1 MLYVAGEIFLWMALA
16 FLLGLLVGW
25 LIWGWLSRRR
35 REQEREAEERAAAD
49 REARAAAAS
58 LGTGSVG
65 VDEPVVA
72 AAREAVSS
80 ERAMGMRGPR
90 AETTASL
97 VAESPDVVAAGFV
110 TDAPDAA
117 PDAPVTES
125 DAPVTES
132 VAARA
137 AEPRPAVD
145 VVAGE
150 AILGYRVVIDD
161 LKLVEG
167 IGPRIEEVL
176 HEAGIRTW
184 VQLSE
189 ASPPQLRSAL
199 DDAGQQF
206 RIHDPGTWPQQ
217 AELAL
222 GNRWA
227 ELKELQDHLRAGRA

>member
-1 MLYVAGEIFLWMALA
+1 MLYVAGEILLWMALA

-35 REQEREAEERAAAD
+35 RAQEHEAEERAAAD
-49 REARAAAAS
+49 REARAVAAS
-58 LGTGSVG
+58 LGSVG
-65 VDEPVVA
+65 VDEPVG
-72 AAREAVSS
+72 AAREAVGSG
-80 ERAMGMRGPR
+80 RAMGMRGPR

-110 TDAPDAA
+110 TDAPD
-117 PDAPVTES
+117 TES
-125 DAPVTES
+125 DTPSDPEVEAPV
-132 VAARA
+132 AATPRI
-137 AEPRPAVD
+137 AEARPAVD

-150 AILGYRVVIDD
+150 AVLGYRVVIDD

-167 IGPRIEEVL
+167 IGPRIEGVL
-176 HEAGIRTW
+176 HDAGIRTW

-189 ASPPQLRSAL
+189 ASTPQLRSAL

-206 RIHDPGTWPQQ
+206 RIHDPATWPQQ

-227 ELKELQDHLRAGRA
+227 ELKELQDQLRAGRA